1 MLPLP
6 VRGEKM
12 KIRHSVTAL
21 LLAAAV
27 VFGLTACGS
36 RNDDVK
42 NVSKPKTTATGDEVY
57 TVPSDAVEESANVNG
72 MRFNLSLYQFTA
84 NYNNER
90 TSHGDKD
97 ILDLKKWEKNG
108 ESEKDGNGVYV
119 QYWHYDEDDVSLTA
133 TVEVKS
139 DKLVNIGCGTTM
151 SNFMEMTG
159 DVNNSDKIL
168 EKTAQMAQAACGFPA
183 ESEGTLQDI
192 FYRTTTGSDDSLWY
206 SGYVFSLSTKKDE
219 KDSKNNIMLFR
230 VFPVTEELKTEWN
243 LKEYTK

>member
-1 MLPLP
+1 
-6 VRGEKM
+6 M

-21 LLAAAV
+21 LLAAAA

-119 QYWHYDEDDVSLTA
+119 QYWHYDEDDVSFTA

-168 EKTAQMAQAACGFPA
+168 EKTAQMAQAACGFPPRA
-183 ESEGTLQDI
+183 QAPCRIFSIAPPQAPTIRCGTAAMCSASAPRRMK
-192 FYRTTTGSDDSLWY
+192 RTAKITLCC
-206 SGYVFSLSTKKDE
+206 SGCSPLPR
-219 KDSKNNIMLFR
+219 N
-230 VFPVTEELKTEWN
+230 
-243 LKEYTK
+243 

>member
-1 MLPLP
+1 
-6 VRGEKM
+6 M

-21 LLAAAV
+21 LLAAAA

-119 QYWHYDEDDVSLTA
+119 QYWHYDEDDVSFTA

-159 DVNNSDKIL
+159 DCRIFSIAPPQAPTIRCGTAAMCSASAPRRMKRTAKI
-168 EKTAQMAQAACGFPA
+168 
-183 ESEGTLQDI
+183 TLCC
-192 FYRTTTGSDDSLWY
+192 
-206 SGYVFSLSTKKDE
+206 SGCSPLPR
-219 KDSKNNIMLFR
+219 N
-230 VFPVTEELKTEWN
+230 
-243 LKEYTK
+243 

>member
-1 MLPLP
+1 MKLTYAGLKDRDAFLNASIALPSYDP
-6 VRGEKM
+6 EK
-12 KIRHSVTAL
+12 
-21 LLAAAV
+21 LAE
-27 VFGLTACGS
+27 
-36 RNDDVK
+36 
-42 NVSKPKTTATGDEVY
+42 TTAASPEWVHFGIGNIFRIFIGSIADDLIAAGDMTSGITCVETFDFEV
-57 TVPSDAVEESANVNG
+57 V
-72 MRFNLSLYQFTA
+72 
-84 NYNNER
+84 
-90 TSHGDKD
+90 DKD

-119 QYWHYDEDDVSLTA
+119 QYWHYDEDDVSFTA